1 MAGSGA
7 KILFGLEKAL
17 ENFLRTVC
25 DDYSLPYEELYERYF
40 IPKPGPE
47 FEATSSAELPEA
59 SESAIAA
66 ATANANKK
74 TRRAKPSTSGTST
87 ANANRKPCAGLTTKK
102 TACKKFAL
110 DGFDFCACHL
120 PKDPSS
126 DEVAST
132 SKPKPNGNTA
142 DDTDDMVT
150 PEAKKK
156 TGKSKGK
163 AKAQAP
169 DAPSKKKTKSFPTH
183 THDPLDADADDDETQ
198 CELCSESGDSAS
210 TSTKKKLEYDLDDDV
225 KTRLSAILSQ
235 IDEAGSDSDATH
247 DDDE

>member
-47 FEATSSAELPEA
+47 FEATSSADLPEA
-59 SESAIAA
+59 SESAMVARTT
-66 ATANANKK
+66 ATAVTKK
-74 TRRAKPSTSGTST
+74 PRAKPSSSGTT
-87 ANANRKPCAGLTTKK
+87 ANTANPNRKPCAGLTTKK

-120 PKDPSS
+120 PKDPS
-126 DEVAST
+126 EVASG
-132 SKPKPNGNTA
+132 SKSKSKSNPTNL
-142 DDTDDMVT
+142 DDDMVT
-150 PEAKKK
+150 PEASAGKKK
-156 TGKSKGK
+156 TGKSK
-163 AKAQAP
+163 AKAP
-169 DAPSKKKTKSFPTH
+169 DAPSKKTKSFPTH
-183 THDPLDADADDDETQ
+183 SHEPDNDVESQ
-198 CELCSESGDSAS
+198 CELCAESGDSAPGS
-210 TSTKKKLEYDLDDDV
+210 TRKKLEYDLEDDV

-235 IDEAGSDSDATH
+235 IDEAGSDSDATQ